1 MGPLTYYPENVNPR
15 TFVKGN
21 LATFRQKANGAPLDW
36 GARVRLRDAMK
47 QHGLNRKFGN
57 NSTAIIGGLAGGLA
71 GGLVTQTLGAA
82 TGSATNSQL

>member
-47 QHGLNRKFGN
+47 QHGLNCKFGN
-57 NSTAIIGGLAGGLA
+57 NSTAIIGGLA